1 MSSTKE
7 LRTKIKSVG
16 STKKITQ
23 AMQMVAASKMQK
35 AIDNNKKSRAY
46 SSLAWEVVQDVA
58 ASTDVSHHP
67 LLATTDTSGVSVVKI
82 VLIVVTS
89 NRGLC
94 AGFNANVIKKT
105 MQFINENKDKEI
117 SLITVGQ
124 KGARYLQR
132 FYKDKIVADFPLSEA
147 IVSFSDIT
155 PIAKI
160 AIDDFATKKYSQVV
174 VIYNHFVSK
183 MTQEAT
189 VRQLLPII
197 KSEEEFPISNSQF
210 PNKFQISN
218 NKLQNRDEEKAN
230 EAKKFTPLRNEV
242 SSAGL
247 MKLKSYEYQFEPD
260 IRFVLDTMLP
270 QIIKTQ
276 IFQILLE
283 SNASEHSARMIA
295 MKNATDNAS
304 DLIDDLTLTYNSIR
318 QAAITSEIAE
328 ISAGAEALKI

>member
-7 LRTKIKSVG
+7 LRNKIKSVG

-35 AIDNNKKSRAY
+35 AIDNNTKSRAY

-58 ASTDVSHHP
+58 ANTDISHHP
-67 LLATTDTSGVSVVKI
+67 LLATHPTSATSGVEEGSDKLKVA
-82 VLIVVTS
+82 LIVVTS

-94 AGFNANVIKKT
+94 GGFNTQVIKKT
-105 MQFINENKDKEI
+105 LEFINNNKDKEI
-117 SLITVGQ
+117 SIITVGQ
-124 KGARYLQR
+124 KGARYMQR
-132 FYKDKIVADFPLSEA
+132 FYREKIVADFPLSET
-147 IVSFSDIT
+147 IVEFKDIT

-160 AIDDFATKKYSQVV
+160 AIDDFASKKYNQVV

-189 VRQLLPII
+189 VKRLLPLPRL
-197 KSEEEFPISNSQF
+197 EPSNSILE
-210 PNKFQISN
+210 NKNQKSDLKNQNSN
-218 NKLQNRDEEKAN
+218 Y
-230 EAKKFTPLRNEV
+230 EARVT
-242 SSAGL
+242 
-247 MKLKSYEYQFEPD
+247 SYEYLFEPD

-328 ISAGAEALKI
+328 ISAGAEALRV

>member
-1 MSSTKE
+1 MPSTKE
-7 LRTKIKSVG
+7 LRNKIKSIG

-23 AMQMVAASKMQK
+23 AMQMVAVSKMQK
-35 AIDNNKKSRAY
+35 AIDNNSKSRAY
-46 SSLAWEVVQDVA
+46 SNLAWEVVRDVA
-58 ASTDVSHHP
+58 ANTDVSHHP
-67 LLATTDTSGVSVVKI
+67 LLALATPDTSKVSVVKI
-82 VLIVVTS
+82 ALIVVTS

-105 MQFINENKDKEI
+105 LEFIKQNKDKEI

-132 FYKDKIVADFPLSEA
+132 FYREKIVADFPLPEA
-147 IVSFSDIT
+147 VVEFKDIT

-160 AIDDFATKKYSQVV
+160 AIDDFASKKYDQVV

-197 KSEEEFPISNSQF
+197 KSEEEFPISNNQF
-210 PNKFQISN
+210 PKNT
-218 NKLQNRDEEKAN
+218 EKAN
-230 EAKKFTPLRNEV
+230 EAKK
-242 SSAGL
+242 L
-247 MKLKSYEYQFEPD
+247 MKQKSYEYKFEPD
-260 IRFVLDTMLP
+260 IKFVLDTMLP

-328 ISAGAEALKI
+328 ISAGAESLRM